1 MHTKQTKILHK
12 NEKTKRNNI
21 MKKYKNYTDVT
32 GKNKTKHNL
41 NYPYIPAFKI
51 QVLSMSTIKC

>member
-32 GKNKTKHNL
+32 VKNKTKHNL
-41 NYPYIPAFKI
+41 TTLTFQPSKFR
-51 QVLSMSTIKC
+51 C